1 SGLQGVI
8 PIKVEGDKATRM
20 MAATPKLEA
29 GAFILPPRAPGGG
42 GLLAKDLSFPFWKH
56 DDLVDAPSQ
65 FLNYRQ
71 NKEDNV
77 FEFDFGHNEPPG
89 SPDAEMLLWALRR

>member
-1 SGLQGVI
+1 
-8 PIKVEGDKATRM
+8 M
-20 MAATPKLEA
+20 
-29 GAFILPPRAPGGG
+29 ILPRHAPW
-42 GLLAKDLSFPFWKH
+42 LDCFLAEYLAFPSGKH
-56 DDLVDAPSQ
+56 DDLVDALSQ

-77 FEFDFGHNEPPG
+77 FEFDFGHNEPPE